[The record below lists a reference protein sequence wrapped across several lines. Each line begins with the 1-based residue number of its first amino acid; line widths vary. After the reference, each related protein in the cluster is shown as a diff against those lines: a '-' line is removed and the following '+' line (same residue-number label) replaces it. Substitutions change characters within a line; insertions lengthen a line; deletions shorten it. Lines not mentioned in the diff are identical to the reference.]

1 MSTWRIKDATESRS
15 LRIAVF
21 THDTFGLGHVRRSLH
36 ILRALAAAEPQA
48 ALLLVTGSPA
58 LHALGGLPRSADV
71 VKIPTLA
78 RTGIP
83 ASRPPHLPLPVA
95 RVTALRQRLVREALR
110 GFRPDVFL
118 VDNFPLGARRELLPI
133 LEELRAEPTRTVLG
147 LRDVLDLPETVRTQ
161 WTRDGVYRVLED
173 CYDRILV
180 YGSREILDAGKAYG
194 LPPSLRAR
202 LRHCGYVTGCNRAA
216 ADEPRAPRAREG
228 TARVLATVGGGG
240 DGLPLLRTFVAAVPQ
255 LPEVSARVVTGPLMA
270 PAERAEL
277 RRLAE
282 GCARLE
288 IVDATPDLPG
298 EMAAADLVVAMAG
311 YNTVAELLALG
322 RPAVLVP
329 RTWRYGEH
337 ARGAEAGEE
346 GEQLLRSQALERA
359 GVAEVVHPDAL
370 TPEILAAK
378 IRDGLVLRPPA
389 AGVFDLGGLTRVTEE
404 LLLVAGSPRRVA

>member
-1 MSTWRIKDATESRS
+1 MGTKRTKSENRDET

-21 THDTFGLGHVRRSLH
+21 THDTFGLGHVRRSFH
-36 ILRALAAAEPQA
+36 ILRALAAAEPEA

-78 RTGIP
+78 RTGAP
-83 ASRPPHLPLPVA
+83 ASRPPHLPLPVPH
-95 RVTALRQRLVREALR
+95 VTALRQRLVREALR
-110 GFRPDVFL
+110 GFRPHVFL
-118 VDNFPLGARRELLPI
+118 VDNFPLGARRELRPI

-180 YGSREILDAGKAYG
+180 YGSREILDAGEAYG
-194 LPPSLRAR
+194 LSASVRAR
-202 LRHCGYVTGCNRAA
+202 LRHCGYVTGCDGAPAPEMRASRSRGGA
-216 ADEPRAPRAREG
+216 V
-228 TARVLATVGGGG
+228 RVLATVGGGG
-240 DGLPLLRTFVAAVPQ
+240 DGLPLLRTFVAA
-255 LPEVSARVVTGPLMA
+255 LPGLPNVSARVVTGPLMA
-270 PAERAEL
+270 PPERAEL

-282 GCARLE
+282 GCSRLE
-288 IVDATPDLPG
+288 IVDATPDLPA
-298 EMAAADLVVAMAG
+298 EMAASDLVVAMAG

-346 GEQLLRSQALERA
+346 GEQLLRAQALERA
-359 GVAEVVHPDAL
+359 GIATMLHPHDLSPEAL
-370 TPEILAAK
+370 GAK
-378 IRDGLVLRPPA
+378 IREGLALRLPA
-389 AGVFDLGGLTRVTEE
+389 AGGFDLGGLAQVTDE
-404 LLLVAGSPRRVA
+404 LLAVAGRSRRVA